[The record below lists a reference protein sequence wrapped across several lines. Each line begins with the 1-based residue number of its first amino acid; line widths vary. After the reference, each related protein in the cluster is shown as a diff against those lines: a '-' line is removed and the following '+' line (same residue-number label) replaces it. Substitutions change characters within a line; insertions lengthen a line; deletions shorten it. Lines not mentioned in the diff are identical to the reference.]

1 MKVVNIHNEKCTHY
15 IGRPTRWGNPF
26 VIGKDGTREEVIRKY
41 ESMLRENIYLM
52 SAMNETFQDD
62 SILGC
67 YCAPLACHGDV
78 IIKVLE
84 EIRSN
89 DVVMK

>member
-1 MKVVNIHNEKCTHY
+1 MKVINIRKEKYTHY

-26 VIGKDGTREEVIRKY
+26 VIGKDGTREDVIRKY

-52 SAMNETFQDD
+52 SAMNETFPDD
-62 SILGC
+62 AILGC

-78 IIKVLE
+78 IIKVLG
-84 EIRSN
+84 EIRNKS
-89 DVVMK
+89 